1 MMFREDSIFI
11 QQFKSSVKVELL
23 AQEERLK
30 VSKSLIHLNSKWR
43 FWEIQNC
50 EDIQMKILIVL
61 MQKKMIK
68 LNWLMKTYKL
78 KK

>member
-1 MMFREDSIFI
+1 MMFKEDSIFI
-11 QQFKSSVKVELL
+11 QQFKSSFKVELL
-23 AQEERLK
+23 AQEEMLK
-30 VSKSLIHLNSKWR
+30 VSKILIHLNSKWI